1 MLKSTDNQ
9 NNLNPTFKQKPL
21 TKELDSVFNKHI
33 EINTETDK
41 EFFLEKNNYK
51 WEDLNILKEELGK
64 NIIDFLSQVNSI
76 ITRQDIITNL
86 GSRKEEFEKTVMT
99 FFNDINEFSSKVKS
113 LSEQHKNKSGNI
125 TNMDEFNIYNRLA
138 IFYNVYTTELLELV
152 TPTLSNLVLIVS
164 EVISDIQNNIS
175 DAEIVKEVSK
185 EKGKELQ

>member
-1 MLKSTDNQ
+1 MVKTINNQ
-9 NNLNPTFKQKPL
+9 NNLNSTFKQKSL

-41 EFFLEKNNYK
+41 EFLEKNNYK
-51 WEDLNILKEELGK
+51 WEDLNILKQELGK
-64 NIIDFLSQVNSI
+64 NIIEFLSQVNSI
-76 ITRQDIITNL
+76 ITRQDIIANL
-86 GSRKEEFEKTVMT
+86 GNRKEEFEKTVMT

-113 LSEQHKNKSGNI
+113 LSEHHENKSGNI
-125 TNMDEFNIYNRLA
+125 TNMNEFNMYNRLA
-138 IFYNVYTTELLELV
+138 IYYNVYTTELLELV